1 MRSVVNKHV
10 ELFSVCLWISFCF
23 CVVGMDQ
30 VRTAVGLGSLDGRLY
45 AVGGECEATGHEGTL
60 YLKSVE
66 CFDPRTNCWSRIP
79 DMQFAR
85 SFAAVSSFNGK
96 PAYDNVVVLKQGFI
110 NV

>member
-1 MRSVVNKHV
+1 MLIVS
-10 ELFSVCLWISFCF
+10 L
-23 CVVGMDQ
+23 VGMDQ
-30 VRTAVGLGSLDGRLY
+30 VRTAVGLGSLDGKLY

-79 DMQFAR
+79 DMQFPR

-96 PAYDNVVVLKQGFI
+96 HITYTIFPLRVSLYLF
-110 NV
+110 

>member
-1 MRSVVNKHV
+1 MVNCSVEKYLNYI
-10 ELFSVCLWISFCF
+10 E
-23 CVVGMDQ
+23 VVSIEFTCIIVFIGMDQ

-79 DMQFAR
+79 DMQFPR
-85 SFAAVSSFNGK
+85 SFAAVSSFNGT
-96 PAYDNVVVLKQGFI
+96 
-110 NV
+110 